1 MSITVTK
8 EFRKAFKKCM
18 DYYGVTGEELESEK
32 QRVRENYEQAEK
44 CYLDIARGLS
54 ENQDIRSGIC
64 EDRTGTTSLRI

>member
-32 QRVRENYEQAEK
+32 QRIRENYEQAEK
-44 CYLDIARGLS
+44 CYLSIAES
-54 ENQDIRSGIC
+54 IREPS
-64 EDRTGTTSLRI
+64 